1 MTEPSQSEWGELPQ
15 VIEEHIRLMM
25 ERYRETGTV
34 FRSILTKIGFFP
46 YAQCLGKVLK
56 EKDWNQVNNLI
67 YQENCFRSFCALL
80 SGDSHYQAFLDMLDA
95 LAVGNMKTLDLLVPR
110 KTERVTHIYSTYRPA
125 TDMLI
130 GLWRRDNGVLDYAV
144 PRAKKFVSG
153 KSPQWDRATVA
164 YLLAV
169 YEKNPEEAG
178 IQLELLCKG
187 AMRSDFD
194 PDTDKVLFVPAHGLY
209 QLAACLWDEAL
220 FRLLPM
226 PGHKIFSREY
236 AVWRNT
242 HTVQPALY
250 AEYPDPELNHILT
263 HPELEMA
270 GSAE

>member
-1 MTEPSQSEWGELPQ
+1 MEASQREWGELSQ
-15 VIEEHIRLMM
+15 VMEAHIRLMT
-25 ERYRETGTV
+25 ERYHETGSV

-56 EKDWNQVNNLI
+56 EKDWNRLNNLI

-110 KTERVTHIYSTYRPA
+110 ETERVTHIYSTYRPA

-130 GLWRRDNGVLDYAV
+130 GLWRRASSVLEQAV

-164 YLLAV
+164 YLLAL
-169 YEKNPEEAG
+169 YDKNPEEAG
-178 IQLELLCKG
+178 VQLELVCKG

-220 FRLLPM
+220 FRQLPM
-226 PGHKIFSREY
+226 PNHKIFSKGY
-236 AVWRNT
+236 AIWRNT
-242 HTVQPALY
+242 QKVQPELFVK
-250 AEYPDPELNHILT
+250 YPEPRFDQVLIN
-263 HPELEMA
+263 PELET
-270 GSAE
+270 AEQN

>member
-1 MTEPSQSEWGELPQ
+1 
-15 VIEEHIRLMM
+15 
-25 ERYRETGTV
+25 
-34 FRSILTKIGFFP
+34 
-46 YAQCLGKVLK
+46 
-56 EKDWNQVNNLI
+56 
-67 YQENCFRSFCALL
+67 
-80 SGDSHYQAFLDMLDA
+80 MLWA
-95 LAVGNMKTLDLLVPR
+95 LAAGNLNTLDLLVPR
-110 KTERVTHIYSTYRPA
+110 KPERVTHIYPAYRPA

-130 GLWRRDNGVLDYAV
+130 GLWRRDSSVLDSAV
-144 PRAKKFVSG
+144 PGAKKFVSG

-220 FRLLPM
+220 FRQLPM